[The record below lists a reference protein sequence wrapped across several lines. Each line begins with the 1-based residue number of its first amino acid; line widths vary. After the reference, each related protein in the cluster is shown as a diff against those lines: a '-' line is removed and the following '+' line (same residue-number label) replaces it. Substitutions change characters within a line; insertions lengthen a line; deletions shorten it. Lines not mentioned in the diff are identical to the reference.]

1 MKPVKYFFVLFII
14 SFNILLLPQNVQIK
28 INNDGFETSSG
39 IMPASWKSASGENQA
54 ASVAAEAHT
63 GKASLLITHNEFKS
77 SCIVSEDVKLKV
89 GNLYKLSAWIKTE
102 KAFTKEISQYP
113 TPVAACITMESFP
126 FTNNSQAVGASN
138 NWQKVEAVF
147 FATKSSDRV
156 ALHLGYNGAATGKA
170 WFDDVQLEEVND
182 ITALVPTE
190 TVKWYG
196 DAFRFDYKGWIY
208 MHIEGEPYKRGVEYG
223 YLAANEIKEFINKL
237 AINKNTA
244 NPLAGWNDERFMS
257 DALFL
262 RKFDEEYLTE
272 MKGIVEGVNKA
283 GVKIFSRTL
292 DLIDIVA
299 VNSSIDIDYAAGGLK
314 RTRNALT
321 GKSFLSAEDDQDVNE
336 RLHKCSS
343 FLANKSAT
351 TDGRIVFGQLFMWG
365 GYTGPH
371 WNLFIDVLPS
381 KGNRLIYE
389 TFPGGINSGADFYIN
404 SKGIM
409 IGETT
414 VSQTP
419 FNSDGTPQS
428 NRIRKAAQYANSID
442 DVVKIMTT
450 DNNGLY
456 TNDWLIADTKTDEIA
471 ILILGTKKFKVWR
484 SSENDFYNGQK
495 DWYFSNNNNK
505 SLEVRKEYITNDD
518 NAPYDLTY
526 RPMDRDLAFWK
537 FYEQKKGKIDVQV
550 TLDLLNSSPMNR
562 PHACDGKVTT
572 SEMAEKMV
580 FLANYGKVT
589 LRETFV
595 NENGRIPDLP
605 GAIPRLSL
613 GYSVFSPLFIA
624 EKMKELKKNLPAP
637 VKAKESN
644 YVLSDAKEVYTFD
657 KKLLWHNTIYPASDK
672 ENWIS
677 SGSAA
682 YWNLLNNM
690 PAKLSAAYEYTR
702 DELTELNCRL
712 LYTTMREGSIVP
724 VNAYQAY
731 DGYKYYQ
738 FPRIRGTYLLHQLR
752 LKLGNDLFSKI
763 MSKLHDEFKEKEL
776 TNDKFISFFEK
787 ESKQSLASF
796 VKQWIE
802 REDIPVIKT
811 DYTTTKENEEWKV
824 DIKIEQSGFN
834 YSFFTTVILNTEKE
848 QIVKVIEATPE
859 TKNIVLKLKDKPL
872 GIVFNAGND
881 VPLERK
887 NYYTFSNFYD
897 DFSKGIIV
905 YGTTQQ
911 IEANHTLSLRFSR
924 LAGDRFTEILLPVKK
939 DCELEERELAENDLI
954 ILGGVNDNSLMS
966 KVAPLINF
974 KAGNGFFVWENKTY
988 SNIDD
993 GIFVAAP
1000 NPFNPKRSVYL
1011 FYSNSALQLHMM
1023 TKALPRIP
1031 AYAIYKG
1038 DQIVEKG
1045 YQK

>member
-1 MKPVKYFFVLFII
+1 MKTGKYFFGLFLFL
-14 SFNILLLPQNVQIK
+14 FNIILFSQSQQIQ
-28 INNDGFETSSG
+28 ISNSGFEETSGTMPSG
-39 IMPASWKSASGENQA
+39 WSSASSDNSTISIA
-54 ASVAAEAHT
+54 NDFHS
-63 GKASLLITHNEFKS
+63 GKNSLLITHNEYNKTAVLS
-77 SCIVSEDVKLKV
+77 GVVKLKV
-89 GNLYKLSAWIKTE
+89 GNLYKLSGWIKTE
-102 KAFTKEISQYP
+102 NAFTNDNTQYP
-113 TPVAACITMESFP
+113 TPVAACLTMQSFP
-126 FTNNSQAVGASN
+126 FTNSSVSAGATNS
-138 NWQKVEAVF
+138 WQKIEVVF
-147 FATKSSDRV
+147 FATHGKDKV
-156 ALHLGYNGAATGKA
+156 ALNFGYNGNAIGKV
-170 WFDDVQLEEVND
+170 WYDDIRLEEVND
-182 ITALVPTE
+182 ITSLVAAE
-190 TVKWYG
+190 TIKWYS

-208 MHIEGEPYKRGVEYG
+208 LHIEGEPYKRGMQYG
-223 YLAANEIKEFINKL
+223 YLAAEEIKEFINKL
-237 AINKNTA
+237 AISKNNA
-244 NPLAGWNDERFMS
+244 NPQAGWNDERFMS

-272 MKGIVEGVNKA
+272 MKGIADGVNKA
-283 GVKIFSRTL
+283 GIKIFSRSV

-299 VNSSIDIDYAAGGLK
+299 VNSSIDIDYAASGLK
-314 RTRNALT
+314 RTPNALT

-351 TDGRIVFGQLFMWG
+351 EDGRIVFGQLFMWG

-371 WNLFIDVLPS
+371 WNLFVDVIPS
-381 KGNRLIYE
+381 KGNRLVYE

-414 VSQTP
+414 VAQTP
-419 FNSDGTPQS
+419 FNSNGTPQA

-450 DNNGLY
+450 ENNGLY

-471 ILILGTKKFKVWR
+471 ILILGTNKYKVWR
-484 SSENDFYNGQK
+484 SSEDDFYNGQK

-505 SLEVRKEYITNDD
+505 SLEVRKEYIANDD

-537 FYEQKKGKIDVQV
+537 FYENTRGKINVPA
-550 TLDLLNSSPMNR
+550 TLSLFNSSPINR

-589 LRETFV
+589 LREAFV

-613 GYSVFSPLFIA
+613 GYAVFSPIFIA
-624 EKMKELKKNLPAP
+624 DKMKELKKNLPN
-637 VKAKESN
+637 VEKAKELN
-644 YVLSDAKEVYTFD
+644 IVLNEVKDIYSID
-657 KKLLWHNTIYPASDK
+657 KKELWRNSIYPATEK

-682 YWNLLNNM
+682 YWNMLNSQ
-690 PAKLSAAYEYTR
+690 PAKLNSSYDYMR

-712 LYTTMREGSIVP
+712 LYTTAREGTIIP
-724 VNAYQAY
+724 INATQAY
-731 DGYKYYQ
+731 DGYKNYQ
-738 FPRIRGTYLLHQLR
+738 FPRIRGTYLFHQLR
-752 LKLGNDLFSKI
+752 LKLGNKVFFNT
-763 MSKLHDEFKEKEL
+763 MSKLHSEFKEKEL
-776 TNDKFISFFEK
+776 TTEKFIAFFEK
-787 ESKQSLASF
+787 EGGVKLDSF

-802 REDIPVIKT
+802 RDDLPEIKT
-811 DYTTTKENEEWKV
+811 ENSFIQENEEWKSE
-824 DIKIEQSGFN
+824 IKILQNSKPYN
-834 YSFFTTVILNTEKE
+834 LFTTVSIETEKE
-848 QIVKVIEATPE
+848 RIVKPVEVTAE
-859 TKNIVLKLKDKPL
+859 TKSIILRTKDKP
-872 GIVFNAGND
+872 VTVKFNSSND
-881 VPLERK
+881 YPAERK

-897 DFSKGIIV
+897 DFSKCIII

-911 IEANHTLSLRFSR
+911 IEANHTLSIRFSR
-924 LAGDRFTEILLPVKK
+924 LAADRFTEILLPVKK
-939 DCELEERELAENDLI
+939 DSETDTKELASHDLV
-954 ILGGVNDNSLMS
+954 ILGGSADNAVTA
-966 KVAPLINF
+966 KIAPLIGFEAGKNSF
-974 KAGNGFFVWENKTY
+974 KWRGKTY
-988 SNIDD
+988 GNADD

-1000 NPFNPKRSVYL
+1000 NPFNAKHTVYM

-1031 AYAIYKG
+1031 SYAIYKG
-1038 DQIVEKG
+1038 DQIIEKG
-1045 YQK
+1045 Y